1 MADTQTTDKN
11 ILGSIQENYLDEYW
25 VGKADTTDPTK
36 IAWFYLADGITTMT
50 PKYTDKKKAAA
61 YYNGGGQERQTVT
74 GVTSSYDISG
84 DRSIGNPAQDD
95 IASMKHKT
103 GSLRERYFRKNQY
116 LQNDDG
122 TLELHAS
129 ETGVGVFTDIDDGG
143 GAADDNGTFK
153 TTLTYNA
160 TPSEVDDS
168 KPEDLTKILTD
179 TPCQNAIILGTTVT
193 VGVANAGTVLGNK

>member
-1 MADTQTTDKN
+1 MADSLN
-11 ILGSIQENYLDEYW
+11 VLGSIQENYLDEYFI
-25 VGKADTTDPTK
+25 GKKGADDTM
-36 IAWFYLADGITTMT
+36 AWLYLADGITTIT
-50 PKYTDKKKAAA
+50 PKYTDKKKSAA

-103 GSLRERYFRKNQY
+103 GGLRERYFRKNQY
-116 LQNDDG
+116 IQKDDG

-143 GAADDNGTFK
+143 GTADDNGTFK
-153 TTLTYNA
+153 TTLTYNSA
-160 TPSEVDDS
+160 PTEVLPDNTV
-168 KPEDLTKILTD
+168 ELAKIATD
-179 TPCQNAIILGTTVT
+179 TPSQNAVILGVKTTD
-193 VGVANAGTVLGNK
+193 GSLKN